1 MIIFTNV
8 LPWFWYVLVFWS
20 WSHEVS
26 HITHGGQR
34 EWWYSRLNVLASGGF
49 RWLVACVTGTLRV
62 ARIDSHAPHNL
73 PGWEAASGAHGSR
86 FRPRMRDVEAPCGH
100 PKWITKLNP
109 GYLVSGG
116 EYYGIRQPSYN
127 HLLSLSWSMSMF
139 CPRFLGLQSLQF
151 SSFRRR
157 IQCLGSCR
165 KPMGFRVPK
174 VKDTCGIWLTTGGEW
189 LVIPP
194 RFCFTRNKK
203 QVCHGMS
210 GNRVRLVL
218 CQASGKLWDCTLIN
232 HQCVLVL
239 PKNVRYQTQQSVST
253 TSPVVRRSTAAK
265 KRGSSAECTHQLHS
279 PEMWPIRSRLDQI
292 LGRNMPETSRGW
304 HKRWV
309 VLKSKHE
316 KFQPAILLTNIHL
329 YIAERRTHMDR
340 KRLHRCLSPASH
352 FRTCLRWKR
361 VMFLG
366 KTIKVSQDIND
377 LIWSDGD
384 IYI

>member
-1 MIIFTNV
+1 
-8 LPWFWYVLVFWS
+8 
-20 WSHEVS
+20 
-26 HITHGGQR
+26 
-34 EWWYSRLNVLASGGF
+34 
-49 RWLVACVTGTLRV
+49 
-62 ARIDSHAPHNL
+62 
-73 PGWEAASGAHGSR
+73 
-86 FRPRMRDVEAPCGH
+86 
-100 PKWITKLNP
+100 
-109 GYLVSGG
+109 
-116 EYYGIRQPSYN
+116 
-127 HLLSLSWSMSMF
+127 MF

-165 KPMGFRVPK
+165 KPMDFRVPK
-174 VKDTCGIWLTTGGEW
+174 VQDTCGIWLTTGGEW
-189 LVIPP
+189 WIIPP

-218 CQASGKLWDCTLIN
+218 CQAGGKLWECTLIN

-239 PKNVRYQTQQSVST
+239 PKNVRYQTQQSVSTT

-279 PEMWPIRSRLDQI
+279 PENPLLKTGGLLGMWPTRSRLDQI

-309 VLKSKHE
+309 VFKSEHPISTSNPLDQYPLVYCGK
-316 KFQPAILLTNIHL
+316 
-329 YIAERRTHMDR
+329 RMHMDR

-352 FRTCLRWKR
+352 FRTCLHWKR

-384 IYI
+384 IYIIILYIYHYIPYYYTVCAHNHVI

>member
-1 MIIFTNV
+1 
-8 LPWFWYVLVFWS
+8 
-20 WSHEVS
+20 
-26 HITHGGQR
+26 
-34 EWWYSRLNVLASGGF
+34 
-49 RWLVACVTGTLRV
+49 
-62 ARIDSHAPHNL
+62 
-73 PGWEAASGAHGSR
+73 
-86 FRPRMRDVEAPCGH
+86 
-100 PKWITKLNP
+100 
-109 GYLVSGG
+109 
-116 EYYGIRQPSYN
+116 
-127 HLLSLSWSMSMF
+127 MF

-165 KPMGFRVPK
+165 KPMDFRVPK
-174 VKDTCGIWLTTGGEW
+174 VKDTRRIWLTTGGEW
-189 LVIPP
+189 WVIPP

-253 TSPVVRRSTAAK
+253 TSPVVHRSTAAK

-279 PEMWPIRSRLDQI
+279 PEKPLLKTGGLLGMWPTRSRLDQS

-309 VLKSKHE
+309 VFDQYPLVYCGKEDAHGSKAASPMFVSRITLSHVLALKKSYVSWQDYQSITRH
-316 KFQPAILLTNIHL
+316 
-329 YIAERRTHMDR
+329 
-340 KRLHRCLSPASH
+340 KRS
-352 FRTCLRWKR
+352 
-361 VMFLG
+361 
-366 KTIKVSQDIND
+366 D
-377 LIWSDGD
+377 LIWCGY
-384 IYI
+384 IYIYYYTVCAHNHVI